1 MGSAADRQGGPR
13 DRPEK
18 SLGGDYVKQYEYLA
32 KGILAEH
39 GIPIPPGRLVMS
51 PEEAAA
57 AVRDIGS
64 AALKAQVLVGGR
76 GKAGGIRFAATP
88 TEARDIARV
97 MLGMDLKG
105 YTVERL
111 YAEGK
116 LDIEREFYISVTTDR
131 NRKVPL
137 VMASLEGGVEI
148 EDVADSQIVR
158 RWVDPGVGVLPFF
171 GREMAVR
178 LGLEGSLAREFSEVV
193 VKLYD
198 IYRDYDAELV
208 EINPLAVVDGHLI
221 AADARLN
228 IDDSALFRQPT
239 LEVIEEGSTLEQTV
253 QKIGLAYVELEGDI
267 AIMANGAGMAMA
279 TVDAIQY
286 FGGKPANFLD
296 AGGGAS
302 VEPTAQALDVLV
314 SMKPKV
320 IFINIFG
327 GITRCDDVAQA
338 ILQVKNTTGIPVP
351 LVVRL
356 VGTNEK
362 EGVQLLE
369 AAGISAY
376 SDMAPAAERAVQ
388 LAGEGRA

>member
-1 MGSAADRQGGPR
+1 M
-13 DRPEK
+13 
-18 SLGGDYVKQYEYLA
+18 KQYEYLA
-32 KGILAEH
+32 KQALRDH
-39 GIPIPPGRLVMS
+39 GIPIPPGRLVNT
-51 PEEAAA
+51 PEDAYQ
-57 AVRDIGS
+57 AVQEIGP

-76 GKAGGIRFAATP
+76 GKAGGIRFASTP
-88 TEARDIARV
+88 DEARDVAKA

-131 NRKVPL
+131 NKKVPL
-137 VMASLEGGVEI
+137 VMASLAGGVEI
-148 EDVADSQIVR
+148 EDVDDSQIVR
-158 RWVDPGVGVLPFF
+158 QWVDPRVGVLPYF
-171 GREMAVR
+171 GRELAQR
-178 LGLEGSLAREFSEVV
+178 LGLTGTLARELADLV
-193 VKLYD
+193 VKLYQ
-198 IYRDYDAELV
+198 IYRERDAELV
-208 EINPLAVVDGHLI
+208 EINPLAVVNGHLM

-228 IDDSALFRQPT
+228 IDDSALFRHKN
-239 LEVIEEGSTLEQTV
+239 LELIEEGSELEKKVHQ
-253 QKIGLAYVELEGDI
+253 IGLAFVELDGDI

-320 IFINIFG
+320 LFINIFG
-327 GITRCDDVAQA
+327 GITRCDDVATA
-338 ILQVKNTTGIPVP
+338 ILQVKEGTGIPVP

-362 EGVQLLE
+362 EGVALLE
-369 AAGISAY
+369 QAGISAY

-388 LAGEGRA
+388 LAGEGRS

>member
-1 MGSAADRQGGPR
+1 M
-13 DRPEK
+13 
-18 SLGGDYVKQYEYLA
+18 KQYEYLA
-32 KGILAEH
+32 KAVLREH
-39 GIPIPPGRLVMS
+39 GIPIPPGQLVNT
-51 PEEAAA
+51 PEDAYQ
-57 AVRDIGS
+57 AVKEIGP

-76 GKAGGIRFAATP
+76 GKAGGIRFAQTP
-88 TEARDIARV
+88 DEARDVAKA

-111 YAEGK
+111 YAEAK

-131 NRKVPL
+131 NRKMPL
-137 VMASLEGGVEI
+137 VMASLAGGVEI
-148 EDVADSQIVR
+148 EDVADDKIVR
-158 RWVDPGVGVLPFF
+158 EWVNPRVGVLPYF
-171 GREMAVR
+171 GRALAQR
-178 LGLEGSLAREFSEVV
+178 LGLDGILAKEFANLV
-193 VKLYD
+193 VKLYQ
-198 IYRDYDAELV
+198 IYVEKDAELV
-208 EINPLAVVDGHLI
+208 EINPLTVVDGHLV

-228 IDDSALFRQPT
+228 IDDSALFRHQDV
-239 LEVIEEGSTLEQTV
+239 EMIEEGSELEKKV
-253 QKIGLAYVELEGDI
+253 HKIGLAYVELDGDV

-320 IFINIFG
+320 IFVNIFG
-327 GITRCDDVAQA
+327 GITRCDDVARA
-338 ILQVKNTTGIPVP
+338 ILQVKNSTGIPVP

-362 EGVQLLE
+362 EGVALLE
-369 AAGISAY
+369 QAGISAY

-388 LAGEGRA
+388 LAGEGR

>member
-1 MGSAADRQGGPR
+1 M
-13 DRPEK
+13 
-18 SLGGDYVKQYEYLA
+18 KQYEYLA
-32 KGILAEH
+32 KGALREH
-39 GIPIPPGRLVMS
+39 GIPIPPGRLVNN
-51 PEEAAA
+51 PEEAYQ
-57 AVRDIGS
+57 AVEAIGP

-76 GKAGGIRFAATP
+76 GKAGGIRFANTP
-88 TEARDIARV
+88 GEASDTAKA

-111 YAEGK
+111 YAEAK

-131 NRKVPL
+131 NKKVPL
-137 VMASLEGGVEI
+137 VMASLAGGVEI
-148 EDVADSQIVR
+148 EDVDDAQIVR
-158 RWVDPGVGVLPFF
+158 QWVDPRVGVLPYF
-171 GREMAVR
+171 GRELAQR
-178 LGLEGSLAREFSEVV
+178 LGLEGGLAREFADLV
-193 VKLYD
+193 VKLYQ
-198 IYRDYDAELV
+198 IYREKDAELV
-208 EINPLAVVDGHLI
+208 EINPLAVVEGHLV

-228 IDDSALFRQPT
+228 IDDSALFRHKS
-239 LEVIEEGSTLEQTV
+239 LELIDEGTEIEKKV
-253 QKIGLAYVELEGDI
+253 HKIGLAFVELDGDI

-314 SMKPKV
+314 SMNPKV
-320 IFINIFG
+320 IFVNIFG
-327 GITRCDDVAQA
+327 GITRCDDVATA

-362 EGVQLLE
+362 EGVRLLE
-369 AAGISAY
+369 EAGISAY
-376 SDMAPAAERAVQ
+376 SDMAPAAERAVE
-388 LAGEGRA
+388 LAGEGRS

>member
-1 MGSAADRQGGPR
+1 M
-13 DRPEK
+13 
-18 SLGGDYVKQYEYLA
+18 KQYEYLA
-32 KGILAEH
+32 KGVLRDH
-39 GIPIPPGRLVMS
+39 GIPIPPGRLINT
-51 PEEAAA
+51 PQEAAQ
-57 AVRDIGS
+57 AVQEIGP

-76 GKAGGIRFAATP
+76 GKAGGIRFATTP
-88 TEARDIARV
+88 EEARKTAQD

-111 YAEGK
+111 YAEKK

-131 NRKVPL
+131 NKKVPL
-137 VMASLEGGVEI
+137 VMASLAGGVEI
-148 EDVADSQIVR
+148 EDVDDAQIVR
-158 RWVDPGVGVLPFF
+158 RWVDPRVGVMPYF
-171 GREMAVR
+171 GRELAQR
-178 LGLEGSLAREFSEVV
+178 LGLQGGLARELADLVT
-193 VKLYD
+193 KLYQ
-198 IYRDYDAELV
+198 IYRERDAELV
-208 EINPLAVVDGHLI
+208 EINPLAVVGGHLM

-228 IDDSALFRQPT
+228 IDDSALFRHKN
-239 LEVIEEGSTLEQTV
+239 LELIEEGSALEKRVHQ
-253 QKIGLAYVELEGDI
+253 IGLAYVELDGDI

-314 SMKPKV
+314 SMNPKV

-338 ILQVKNTTGIPVP
+338 ILQVKNSTGIPVP

-356 VGTNEK
+356 VGTNEH
-362 EGVQLLE
+362 EGVRLLE
-369 AAGISAY
+369 DAGISAF
-376 SDMAPAAERAVQ
+376 SDMAPAAKRAVE
-388 LAGEGRA
+388 LAGEGRS

>member
-1 MGSAADRQGGPR
+1 M
-13 DRPEK
+13 
-18 SLGGDYVKQYEYLA
+18 KQYEYLA
-32 KGILAEH
+32 KGALREY
-39 GIPIPPGRLVMS
+39 GIPVPPGRLVNN
-51 PEEAAA
+51 PDEAAQ
-57 AVRDIGS
+57 AVQEIGP

-76 GKAGGIRFAATP
+76 GKAGGIRFATTP
-88 TEARDIARV
+88 DEARQVAQA

-116 LDIEREFYISVTTDR
+116 LAIEREFYISVTTDR
-131 NRKVPL
+131 NKKVPL
-137 VMASLEGGVEI
+137 VMASLAGGVEI
-148 EDVADSQIVR
+148 EDVDDAQIVR
-158 RWVDPGVGVLPFF
+158 QWVDPRVGVMPYF
-171 GREMAVR
+171 GRELAQR
-178 LGLEGSLAREFSEVV
+178 LGLNGVLARELSDLV
-193 VKLYD
+193 VKLYR
-198 IYRDYDAELV
+198 IYQDRDAELV
-208 EINPLAVVDGHLI
+208 EINPLAVVDGHLV

-228 IDDSALFRQPT
+228 IDDSALFRHGDVP
-239 LEVIEEGSTLEQTV
+239 IIDEGSELEQKV
-253 QKIGLAYVELEGDI
+253 HKIGLAYVELDGDI

-314 SMKPKV
+314 SMHPKV

-338 ILQVKNTTGIPVP
+338 ILQVKNSSGIPVP

-362 EGVQLLE
+362 EGVRLLE
-369 AAGISAY
+369 EAGISAY
-376 SDMAPAAERAVQ
+376 SDMAPAAERAVE

>member
-1 MGSAADRQGGPR
+1 M
-13 DRPEK
+13 
-18 SLGGDYVKQYEYLA
+18 KQYEYLA
-32 KGILAEH
+32 KGALREH
-39 GIPIPPGRLVMS
+39 GIPIPPGRLVNN
-51 PEEAAA
+51 PEEAYQ
-57 AVRDIGS
+57 AVEAIGP

-76 GKAGGIRFAATP
+76 GKAGGIRFAHTP
-88 TEARDIARV
+88 EEARETAKA

-131 NRKVPL
+131 NQKVPL
-137 VMASLEGGVEI
+137 VMASLAGGVEI
-148 EDVADSQIVR
+148 EDVDDAQIVR
-158 RWVDPGVGVLPFF
+158 QWVDPRVGVLPYF
-171 GREMAVR
+171 GRELAQR
-178 LGLEGSLAREFSEVV
+178 LGLDGVLAREFADLV
-193 VKLYD
+193 VKLYQ
-198 IYRDYDAELV
+198 IYREKDAELV
-208 EINPLAVVDGHLI
+208 EINPLAVVDGHLV

-228 IDDSALFRQPT
+228 IDDSALFRHKNVE
-239 LEVIEEGSTLEQTV
+239 LIDEGSEIEKKV
-253 QKIGLAYVELEGDI
+253 HKIGLAFVELDGDI

-314 SMKPKV
+314 SMEPKV
-320 IFINIFG
+320 IFVNIFG
-327 GITRCDDVAQA
+327 GITRCDDVAKA
-338 ILQVKNTTGIPVP
+338 ILQVRNTTGIPVP

-362 EGVQLLE
+362 EGVRLLE
-369 AAGISAY
+369 EAGISAY

-388 LAGEGRA
+388 LAGEGRS